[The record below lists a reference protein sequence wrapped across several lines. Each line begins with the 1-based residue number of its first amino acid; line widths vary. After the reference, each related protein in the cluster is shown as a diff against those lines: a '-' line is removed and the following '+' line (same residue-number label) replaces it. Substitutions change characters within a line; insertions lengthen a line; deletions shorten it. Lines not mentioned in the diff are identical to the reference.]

1 MSTSKLLRIS
11 IAVLFVFGVVIF
23 ATPVAAE
30 KWKWHGTSF
39 STEVQR
45 MDVGD
50 EEGHVLL
57 LSKTQQLYVNESTGE
72 RWVGPS
78 VSTMDI
84 NPKAKKMTLQGYG
97 VIVNEDGDKLTR
109 THEGKMVGKN
119 QWAGTYTYTSG
130 TGKFEGIKGGGTF
143 TMYTMGQGKPA
154 YIEAEAD
161 VEIPAK

>member
-1 MSTSKLLRIS
+1 MSKLLRIS
-11 IAVLFVFGVVIF
+11 IVILFVLGVVMI
-23 ATPVAAE
+23 ASPAAAE
-30 KWKWHGTSF
+30 KWKWNGTSF
-39 STEVQR
+39 TTEVQK

-50 EEGHVLL
+50 EEGHVLMI
-57 LSKTQQLYVNESTGE
+57 SKAQQLYVNETTGAK
-72 RWVGPS
+72 WTGPS

-84 NPKAKKMTLQGYG
+84 NPKSMKMTLRGYG
-97 VIVNEDGDKLTR
+97 VIVDEDGDKLIR
-109 THEGKMVGKN
+109 THEGKIVGKN

-143 TMYTMGQGKPA
+143 TMYSMGQGQPA